1 MSSFSVSGFI
11 LNVLIITLC
20 GHWVSKPDSVDSPD
34 SSLREAEVLFP
45 MAVPRC
51 HLGWLKKDAFL
62 IDILPSVASV
72 GTAQRMATDDERAV

>member
-11 LNVLIITLC
+11 FNVLIITLC
-20 GHWVSKPDSVDSPD
+20 GHWASKPDSLDSPD
-34 SSLREAEVLFP
+34 FSLRDAEVFLP

-62 IDILPSVASV
+62 KGILPSVASA
-72 GTAQRMATDDERAV
+72 GTAQRMATDDETVD